1 VVTTAA
7 EVRDMAFMAVI
18 GFLALF
24 SLISFELG
32 TDDWRQAGYT
42 PTVDGMF
49 WMRLGG
55 R

>member
-1 VVTTAA
+1 
-7 EVRDMAFMAVI
+7 MAILAVI

-24 SLISFELG
+24 SVISFELG

-42 PTVDGMF
+42 PLDDGMF
-49 WMRLGG
+49 WMRLSG